1 MLLPEG
7 MEQVNREISGLT
19 WTAIVL
25 VVIGAVN
32 WALVGLFDFNLVAA
46 IFGRLSAITR
56 IVYVLVGLAGLY
68 LLYASVQLGKR
79 ARVSTMP

>member
-1 MLLPEG
+1 